1 MTWDDHKKNFARL
14 ARDGGYTIAQ
24 YAAEFNLNPNTARRY
39 LRAFKEDTGTADSR
53 KPNKPVRKPLKSMI
67 IDHANDQ
74 RAGDHV
80 VAEMAENKELMLLSV
95 PQSRTRSAR
104 ISA

>member
-39 LRAFKEDTGTADSR
+39 LRAFKEDTRTADSR

-67 IDHANDQ
+67 TCTLIT
-74 RAGDHV
+74 
-80 VAEMAENKELMLLSV
+80 LMINVQVITLWLK
-95 PQSRTRSAR
+95 
-104 ISA
+104 

>member
-39 LRAFKEDTGTADSR
+39 LRAFKEDT
-53 KPNKPVRKPLKSMI
+53 
-67 IDHANDQ
+67 
-74 RAGDHV
+74 
-80 VAEMAENKELMLLSV
+80 
-95 PQSRTRSAR
+95 RT
-104 ISA
+104 

>member
-39 LRAFKEDTGTADSR
+39 LRAF
-53 KPNKPVRKPLKSMI
+53 
-67 IDHANDQ
+67 
-74 RAGDHV
+74 
-80 VAEMAENKELMLLSV
+80 
-95 PQSRTRSAR
+95 
-104 ISA
+104 

>member
-39 LRAFKEDTGTADSR
+39 LRAFKEDTRQRTAASQI
-53 KPNKPVRKPLKSMI
+53 S
-67 IDHANDQ
+67 
-74 RAGDHV
+74 
-80 VAEMAENKELMLLSV
+80 
-95 PQSRTRSAR
+95 QSGSL
-104 ISA
+104 

>member
-39 LRAFKEDTGTADSR
+39 LRAFGLRTAASQI
-53 KPNKPVRKPLKSMI
+53 S
-67 IDHANDQ
+67 
-74 RAGDHV
+74 
-80 VAEMAENKELMLLSV
+80 
-95 PQSRTRSAR
+95 QSGSH
-104 ISA
+104 